1 MTDEIFSSKMS
12 WKKRLNGAFPSETQ
26 KWNSIEATI
35 LILSAVCTICVVGWV
50 LWCVR
55 FGLDFA
61 DEGFYLNW
69 ISNPFKYSASVT
81 QFGYIYYPIFG
92 LVDGDIAALRQFNI
106 LVTFL
111 LGWVLSILYLRVV
124 FGQRS
129 IRLVSQLVIS
139 AAIATVSLIFLRL
152 WLPTPSYNW
161 LAFQALMISM
171 IGLLLARASFT
182 LGSIFGWLL
191 IGVGGW
197 LAFMAKPTTA
207 AALAFFSL
215 MYLLGS
221 RKVNVYL
228 LGLSL
233 ATAAVLTFGFALLVD
248 HSVFVFYNR
257 LVDGSKYAQLLSPDY
272 DAKIIFRLDS
282 FNFEKNEW
290 YYFIFGAVG
299 IAALHFISKLRTRAP
314 LLILLALLFGIAM
327 LIMSVVFGV
336 TQKVFEDSQWVQ
348 LVILA
353 VPISFMLVGFF
364 GGTFQG
370 KDSILTRFRWSH
382 FLILLALPY
391 AFSFG
396 TGNNYWFLAGLVS
409 IFWILAGLSFLGR
422 DCVERQAIPLL
433 SFAVAVQF
441 YSVSIVLLGVQGP
454 YYQPNPIRQ
463 SDYRIDIGG
472 RGKTLIIPATFG
484 RYISDVSKVARE
496 AGFIQGTPMI
506 DLTGHSPGVLYAL
519 GASSPG
525 WPWIYGNFG
534 NSKKSENFAIEVM
547 KNLECDESASA
558 WLLLEPSGPVKI
570 SAETLKTIGADVSS
584 DFETVGTFSTAPYVG
599 GFAKEQIQ
607 QLLKPTRPY
616 AEALASC
623 NAAKKVSNG
632 S

>member
-1 MTDEIFSSKMS
+1 MMEEMFLSDMS
-12 WKKRLNGAFPSETQ
+12 WRKRFKGNFSSETQ
-26 KWNSIEATI
+26 KWNSIEAAT
-35 LILSAVCTICVVGWV
+35 LILSAVCTICIVGWV

-55 FGLDFA
+55 FGIDFA

-81 QFGYIYYPIFG
+81 QFGYIYHPIFR
-92 LVDGDIAALRQFNI
+92 LVDGDIAALRQFNV

-111 LGWVLSILYLRVV
+111 LGWVLSILYIRVV
-124 FGQRS
+124 FGQKT

-139 AAIATVSLIFLRL
+139 AGMATVSLVFLRL

-161 LAFQALMISM
+161 LAFQALMVSM
-171 IGLLLARASFT
+171 IGLLLARVNFT
-182 LGSIFGWLL
+182 LDSIVGWLL

-207 AALAFFSL
+207 ATLALLSL

-221 RKVNVYL
+221 GKVNRYL

-233 ATAAVLTFGFALLVD
+233 ATATVLIFGFALLVD
-248 HSVFVFYNR
+248 HSVLIFYNR
-257 LVDGSKYAQLLSPDY
+257 LIDGLRYAQLLSPEY
-272 DAKIIFRLDS
+272 DAGSIFRLDS
-282 FNFEKNEW
+282 FYFEVNEW
-290 YYFIFGAVG
+290 YYFICGAAGVATLHYLSKSRSSVPLSLLVVLLLG
-299 IAALHFISKLRTRAP
+299 ITV
-314 LLILLALLFGIAM
+314 LIV
-327 LIMSVVFGV
+327 SVVFGV
-336 TQKVFEDSQWVQ
+336 NQKVFQDSQWVH

-353 VPISFMLVGFF
+353 VPVSSLFIGFLGGAF
-364 GGTFQG
+364 GATGT
-370 KDSILTRFRWSH
+370 IHTRSRWSL
-382 FLILLALPY
+382 FLVLLFLPY
-391 AFSFG
+391 AFAFG
-396 TGNNYWFLAGLVS
+396 TGNNYWFFAGLVAL
-409 IFWILAGLSFLGR
+409 FWILAGLSFLGKNCA
-422 DCVERQAIPLL
+422 DGQAFPLI
-433 SFAVAVQF
+433 SFAIAVQF

-454 YYQPNPIRQ
+454 YYQPNPVRQ

-472 RGKTLIIPATFG
+472 RGTTLMIPATFG
-484 RYISDVSKVARE
+484 RYISDASKAARK

-525 WPWIYGNFG
+525 WPWIYGNYV